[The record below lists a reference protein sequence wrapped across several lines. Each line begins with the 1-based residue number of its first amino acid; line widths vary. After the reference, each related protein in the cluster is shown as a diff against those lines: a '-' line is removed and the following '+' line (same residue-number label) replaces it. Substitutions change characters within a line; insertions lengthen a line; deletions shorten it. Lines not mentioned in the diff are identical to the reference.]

1 MKKNTS
7 LGYENI
13 EEDFYY
19 KQTVSK
25 NPLRK
30 WFHLNR
36 YRIANSL
43 VKSKYKKGQKIID
56 FGCGTC
62 DWNIDNLKVFGVDA
76 NANFLKRSKQENRL
90 YDYKVIDAG
99 NTKGPPNAKEGVWG
113 VPELPDESFDIA
125 AAFEFLE
132 HLEDYEKVITEGR
145 RLLKKG
151 GHFIISVPYDV
162 FFSMWRPLF
171 FLQVLLQGYIF
182 RNPYYRAR
190 CGHVNHFSP
199 EKIKKAFTKYGFNV
213 DLIFDMRKFTIF
225 LCAQKNGAHNVPA
238 ELYSDTTIILPTLN
252 EQRNISNVLEGI
264 ITRYK
269 GCHII
274 VADDGS
280 QDGTK
285 KTVLSVGYK
294 NLTFLDRSEEQVHGL
309 TVSVLDAIELVKT
322 RYFVVM
328 DADGQHPYEKV
339 QDIVNMLRLAGGL
352 VIASRVEVEK
362 KWPFSRKVISCLG
375 SVLGK
380 ISLLARGKNF
390 LNCDI
395 LGGFF
400 GCELN
405 SWNECI
411 PDRSGRKRFRPKGYK
426 VLFDFLKLTPND
438 LKIEEAYYKFATRRA
453 EISKIN
459 PKIYLEFIKSCF
471 LP

>member
-7 LGYENI
+7 PGYENI

-19 KQTVSK
+19 KQTISK

-43 VKSKYKKGQKIID
+43 VKSKYEKGQKIID

-62 DWNIDNLKVFGVDA
+62 DWNINNLKVFGVDA
-76 NANFLKRSKQENRL
+76 NESFLKRSKQENRL
-90 YDYKVIDAG
+90 YDYKVVDAG
-99 NTKGPPNAKEGVWG
+99 NTG
-113 VPELPDESFDIA
+113 LPDESFDIA
-125 AAFEFLE
+125 TAFEFLE
-132 HLEDYEKVITEGR
+132 HLEDYEKVIKEAK

-151 GHFIISVPYDV
+151 GYFIISVPYDV
-162 FFSMWRPLF
+162 IFSMWRPLF

-182 RNPYYRAR
+182 GNPYYRTR

-199 EKIKKAFTKYGFNV
+199 EKIKNAFTKYGFNV
-213 DLIFDMRKFTIF
+213 ELTFDMRKFTIF
-225 LCAQKNGAHNVPA
+225 LCAQKNGTDNAPT

-252 EQRNISNVLEGI
+252 EQRNISNLLESI

-280 QDGTK
+280 RDGTRK
-285 KTVLSVGYK
+285 VVLNVGYE
-294 NLTFLDRSEEQVHGL
+294 NLTFLDRGEEQIHGL
-309 TVSVLDAIELVKT
+309 TASVLEAIELVKT
-322 RYFVVM
+322 KHFVVM
-328 DADGQHPYEKV
+328 DADGQHPYEKAE
-339 QDIVNMLRLAGGL
+339 DIVNMLRLGGGL

-362 KWPFSRKVISCLG
+362 KWPFLRKSLSYLG
-375 SVLGK
+375 TLLGK
-380 ISLLARGKNF
+380 TSLLLRGKNY
-390 LNCDI
+390 LSYDI

-400 GCELN
+400 GCDLK

-411 PDRSGRKRFRPKGYK
+411 PDRPARKHFRPKGYK
-426 VLFDFLKLTPND
+426 VLFDFLKLAPNS
-438 LKIEEAYYKFATRRA
+438 LKIEEVYYKFATRRA

-459 PKIYLEFIKSCF
+459 FKIHLEFIKSC
-471 LP
+471 LSP